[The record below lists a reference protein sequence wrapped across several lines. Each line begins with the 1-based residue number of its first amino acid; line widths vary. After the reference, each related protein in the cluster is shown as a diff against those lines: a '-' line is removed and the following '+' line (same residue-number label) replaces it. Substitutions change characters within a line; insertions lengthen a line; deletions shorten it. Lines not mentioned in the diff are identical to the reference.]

1 MSLCNKNLS
10 PLQRRA
16 MGFFGANL
24 LMTALLSMLTHD
36 WFKPEHL
43 SVFLAYL
50 LAVLPTIPVIGIIVV
65 VSRYLTRETDEFIR
79 MIVVQAILWGLGVTM
94 AVDTFLGGL
103 LIYPTLTQLIPFLN
117 IDLFCVVTGIAVR
130 VQLWRNR

>member
-1 MSLCNKNLS
+1 MPLCNKNLS
-10 PLQRRA
+10 PLQRRT
-16 MGFFGANL
+16 MQLFGAGL
-24 LMTALLSMLTHD
+24 GLTAALSMVTHD
-36 WFKPEHL
+36 WFKQEHH
-43 SVFLAYL
+43 SVFLAYV

-65 VSRYLTRETDEFIR
+65 VGRYLTRETDEFIR

-103 LIYPTLTQLIPFLN
+103 LIYPTLTRLIPFLN